1 MISTFRKLISL
12 VTPRRKASRIALV
25 VVGVWWVAMMVRG
38 VRMALPEGLST
49 SSPERGVARLELLT
63 DITYQLDGVQ
73 RTEQVIFDRVLQM
86 IDRPH
91 ARRRRGTCR

>member
-1 MISTFRKLISL
+1 MISSFRKLVSM

-49 SSPERGVARLELLT
+49 SSPERGVARL
-63 DITYQLDGVQ
+63 DGGICSLDRFRNPDFGV
-73 RTEQVIFDRVLQM
+73 
-86 IDRPH
+86 
-91 ARRRRGTCR
+91 RRER